1 MSLTAQAGLLT
12 GTNGPLWWGHD
23 GQGSGRWEIS
33 EPFSQFGS
41 DPNTAIKKINIYIHV
56 YIYAHML
63 ENLTI
68 PSSDPASPRTTHTLK
83 MLH

>member
-1 MSLTAQAGLLT
+1 MSLMAQAGLLT
-12 GTNGPLWWGHD
+12 GTNGPLWWGH
-23 GQGSGRWEIS
+23 GWQGSGRWEIA

-41 DPNTAIKKINIYIHV
+41 DPNTAIKKINIYIH
-56 YIYAHML
+56 IYAHML

-68 PSSDPASPRTTHTLK
+68 PSSDPASPRTTHALK